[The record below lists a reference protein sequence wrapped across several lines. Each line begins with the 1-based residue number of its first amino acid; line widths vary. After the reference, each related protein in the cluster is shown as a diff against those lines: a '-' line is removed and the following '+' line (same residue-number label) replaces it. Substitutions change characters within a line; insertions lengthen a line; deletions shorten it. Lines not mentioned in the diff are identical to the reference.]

1 MTRTDVAYRKTAVEG
16 ASGFGLLIALYDT
29 LAGNLR
35 RAAGAQRVND
45 IETRCRE
52 VKHAFTVIG
61 YLENCVRGG
70 PGGQLAGQLSALYAS
85 LRRKIMDA
93 QVDQSAEALEQQME
107 MVLKIREQW
116 QILDLQSASREN
128 PALGIAGAMS
138 AAGTPAWQTERRSG
152 GWSG

>member
-35 RAAGAQRVND
+35 RAASAQRVND

-70 PGGQLAGQLSALYAS
+70 PGGELAQQLSALYAS
-85 LRRKIMDA
+85 LRGKIMDA
-93 QVDQSAEALEQQME
+93 QVEQSAEALERQME
-107 MVLKIREQW
+107 RVLKIREQW
-116 QILDLQSASREN
+116 QKLDLQSG
-128 PALGIAGAMS
+128 LGEVPTLGVAGTMAAGAS
-138 AAGTPAWQTERRSG
+138 PWQTERRPG
-152 GWSG
+152 GWSV